1 LYPVGKFGYFHREQT
16 TTLQRFIAPN
26 PAGRARDAPPRLL
39 VGWVGAYRI
48 TPPNPHPTW
57 RLDIFASWKMFCGRP
72 WQPRFP
78 LLCFSLAS
86 YVSSSQDCS
95 AISQSLWVDR
105 NLTRVQ
111 FEHAAADRSYS
122 FTCQICGCGNAPVVY
137 VVGVHGVLED
147 YPRPSGQLE
156 DKIVALAS
164 KTSGLGL
171 GLDAL
176 ASSHL

>member
-1 LYPVGKFGYFHREQT
+1 
-16 TTLQRFIAPN
+16 
-26 PAGRARDAPPRLL
+26 
-39 VGWVGAYRI
+39 
-48 TPPNPHPTW
+48 
-57 RLDIFASWKMFCGRP
+57 
-72 WQPRFP
+72 
-78 LLCFSLAS
+78 
-86 YVSSSQDCS
+86 
-95 AISQSLWVDR
+95 
-105 NLTRVQ
+105 
-111 FEHAAADRSYS
+111 
-122 FTCQICGCGNAPVVY
+122 VY